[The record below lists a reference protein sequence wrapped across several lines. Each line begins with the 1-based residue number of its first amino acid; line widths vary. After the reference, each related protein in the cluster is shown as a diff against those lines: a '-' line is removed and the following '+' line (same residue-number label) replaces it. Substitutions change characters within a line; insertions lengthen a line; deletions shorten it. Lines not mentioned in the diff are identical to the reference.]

1 MSFNLLVV
9 DGGDTD
15 WCTSSHGKTRFYLRK
30 NSEVSRGSKQ
40 CPCPLI
46 FHQREPRGDQHVNEW
61 LPAETVTP
69 DLANIIFP
77 SLQLHQYR
85 VIGILHKTQEAGR
98 KYIFEICL
106 FSISKF
112 LLFLF
117 LHIST
122 NPSQQRKF
130 LCCRT
135 NIYIVYIH
143 VRGEEEGILL

>member
-1 MSFNLLVV
+1 MSMN
-9 DGGDTD
+9 D
-15 WCTSSHGKTRFYLRK
+15 SRPTRL
-30 NSEVSRGSKQ
+30 
-40 CPCPLI
+40 
-46 FHQREPRGDQHVNEW
+46 
-61 LPAETVTP
+61 LPAKTVTLTP

-122 NPSQQRKF
+122 KQRKF

-135 NIYIVYIH
+135 NIH
-143 VRGEEEGILL
+143 VRVITSHFGRVKLIKYIFRWDEVRTESCKCCPSHSKLN